1 MNFEQMEYIV
11 NVANEMSISKAA
23 EKLFISSSGMSQ
35 SITQLENDLGIKIFN
50 RSKQGVTPTFE
61 GKIVISKAIT
71 LLKTIGEL
79 NKEIN
84 DYKNNNQTHLKIL
97 TAPAFSFILQETM
110 VKFNLENRDITF
122 ELVEQN
128 PTDIIQSFN
137 KENYDFALIHASMD
151 VLKKV
156 KNIHFEHIHT
166 GHICIAVGKGSPFY
180 HHDYVTLS
188 ELKDSKLV
196 MYNSSDYKKV
206 LKLTKPNLNHV
217 LVRSNSSSLLY
228 KLVTESQAIL
238 YLHDFSI
245 KKSSMVMN
253 GDIKIIPL
261 KEEKHF
267 PVDFWFIYLESKN
280 LTKVAK
286 EFMDDFLDNFKKTI

>member
-1 MNFEQMEYIV
+1 
-11 NVANEMSISKAA
+11 
-23 EKLFISSSGMSQ
+23 
-35 SITQLENDLGIKIFN
+35 
-50 RSKQGVTPTFE
+50 
-61 GKIVISKAIT
+61 
-71 LLKTIGEL
+71 
-79 NKEIN
+79 
-84 DYKNNNQTHLKIL
+84 
-97 TAPAFSFILQETM
+97 
-110 VKFNLENRDITF
+110 
-122 ELVEQN
+122 
-128 PTDIIQSFN
+128 
-137 KENYDFALIHASMD
+137 
-151 VLKKV
+151 
-156 KNIHFEHIHT
+156 
-166 GHICIAVGKGSPFY
+166 
-180 HHDYVTLS
+180 
-188 ELKDSKLV
+188 V

-267 PVDFWFIYLESKN
+267 PVDFWFIYLETKN